1 LTLLESEPY
10 THLMTNRRV
19 FLAASLVALALLV
32 RPGHLAAQA
41 IQRSLYVS
49 VLNEA
54 GEPVRGL
61 GPSDFIVREDDV
73 AREVL
78 NVVLADDPMHIA
90 LLIDNSQAA
99 SRHIPDIRQAL
110 PAFIAALTPAGEGVK
125 HDISII
131 AVGERPTI
139 LIEYT
144 TDRVTLQK
152 GIDRLWSRP
161 GGGAYLLD
169 AIVEVSQG
177 LEKRG
182 ASRPVIVA
190 VTIEGPDFSHRLHDQ
205 VLDPLRASGAALHV
219 LTIGPPSAESSD
231 EVRERDLVLDE
242 GPRAT
247 GGRRDHLLSSMAL
260 GGALTKLAEELTHQY
275 RVTYARPQSLIPPRQ
290 VTVASST
297 PGLKA
302 RGTLINASPRTP

>member
-1 LTLLESEPY
+1 LTLLKSEPY

-19 FLAASLVALALLV
+19 LLAASLVALVLVV
-32 RPGHLAAQA
+32 RPGRLAAQA

-49 VLNEA
+49 VLNLA
-54 GEPVRGL
+54 DEPVPGL
-61 GPSDFIVREDDV
+61 GPSAFIVREDNV

-78 NVVLADDPMHIA
+78 KVVRAEEPMHIA

-99 SRHIPDIRQAL
+99 RDDIANIRQAL

-125 HDISII
+125 HDISLI

-144 TDRVTLQK
+144 TNRVTLQK
-152 GIDRLWSRP
+152 GTDRLWPQP
-161 GGGAYLLD
+161 GAGAYLLD
-169 AIVEVSQG
+169 AIVEVCQG
-177 LEKRG
+177 LKKRG

-190 VTIEGPDFSHRLHDQ
+190 VTIEGPDFSNRLHDQ
-205 VLDPLRASGAALHV
+205 VLAPLSASGAALYV
-219 LTIGPPSAESSD
+219 ITIGPSSDGSSD
-231 EVRERDLVLDE
+231 ESRERNIVLDE
-242 GPRAT
+242 GPRTT
-247 GGRRDHLLSSMAL
+247 GGLRVQLLTSMAL
-260 GGALTKLAEELTHQY
+260 GGAFTRLAEELTHQY
-275 RVTYARPQSLIPPRQ
+275 RVTYARPQSLIPPGH